1 MKLSTHSKLLV
12 AALGVLVLVVAVA
25 VAIGMTGQR
34 SDDSVQRSN
43 DTGSQT
49 PVSPVYAHLQQ
60 FQTLADEH
68 GDRAVG
74 TPGYEAAAQYVE
86 QQLAS
91 AGYQSRRQYFTFE
104 HRGETIESF
113 NIIAETDRGDD
124 NNVIMLGAHLDGV
137 PDSPAI
143 NDNASGVA
151 ALLEAAKELSN
162 REGITNRVRFAWW
175 GAEEIRGTPG
185 SRHYVDSL
193 TAHDPDQL
201 DRITA
206 YINIDMIASPNYVI
220 EVYDARQSDPGPAV
234 PDGSQAIMDGF
245 TDYFDAR
252 EQRWSTTH
260 WNFASDQV
268 AFIEADVAVGGLFT
282 GSSENKSRR
291 DAALFGGTAGQ
302 PRDPNYHTSG
312 DDIGNINEEALNI
325 MTSAISDAA
334 DRLAEDG
341 LTSSGTTDDEQD
353 DHRSSSNSNHD

>member
-12 AALGVLVLVVAVA
+12 AALGVLALVVAVA
-25 VAIGMTGQR
+25 VAIRMTGQR
-34 SDDSVQRSN
+34 SDDSAQRSS
-43 DTGSQT
+43 DTGSQA
-49 PVSPVYAHLQQ
+49 PVSPVDAHLQQ

-68 GDRAVG
+68 GDRAAG

-104 HRGETIESF
+104 HRGEEIESF
-113 NIIAETDRGDD
+113 NIIAETAGGDD
-124 NNVIMLGAHLDGV
+124 DNVIMLGAHLDGV

-151 ALLEAAKELSN
+151 ALLEAATQLSN
-162 REGITNRVRFAWW
+162 QDGITNKVRFAWW
-175 GAEEIRGTPG
+175 GAEEIRRTPG

-193 TAHDPDQL
+193 TAHDPDEL

-220 EVYDARQSDPGPAV
+220 GVYDARESDPGTAV
-234 PDGSQAIMDGF
+234 PDGSVAVMDIL

-268 AFIEADVAVGGLFT
+268 AFTEADVAVGGLFT
-282 GSSENKSRR
+282 GSSESKSRR

-312 DDIGNINEEALNI
+312 DDIGNIDEEALNI
-325 MTSAISDAA
+325 MTGAISDVA
-334 DRLAEDG
+334 DRLAQEG
-341 LTSSGTTDDEQD
+341 LTSSGNTDNEQE
-353 DHRSSSNSNHD
+353 DHRSSSSSNHE